1 MKKLFLIIIIL
12 TTLMTGAQSQD
23 FKYEIGA
30 AGGVGFYMGDANPS
44 KIFRKSGAAFGAI
57 FRRNLNYRW
66 AIKCDLATSGIKGD
80 TRGLPGVFPG
90 GTHYVFN
97 RQLIDIGAQAE
108 FNFFHYGWG
117 YSYLGTKR
125 FAPYL
130 LGGIGFTAV
139 PEKGDGYFSLNIP
152 IGVGVKYKLAQRW
165 NIGLEF
171 SMRKS
176 LGDKLDGRSLDD
188 PYKISSSA
196 LKNTDWYSFT
206 WITITYDFGRK
217 KAICNNL

>member
-1 MKKLFLIIIIL
+1 MKKLFLIIIIFI
-12 TTLMTGAQSQD
+12 TGITEGRSQD
-23 FKYEIGA
+23 FKYEIGGA
-30 AGGVGFYMGDANPS
+30 AGIGFYMGDANPS
-44 KIFRKSGAAFGAI
+44 KIFRKPGAALGAV

-80 TRGLPGVFPG
+80 TKGMVFPG
-90 GTHYVFN
+90 GAHYSFK

-130 LGGIGFTAV
+130 LAGIGITAV
-139 PEKGDGYFSLNIP
+139 PKKGDGYFSLNIP
-152 IGVGVKYKLAQRW
+152 LGVGLKYKLAERW
-165 NIGLEF
+165 NLGFEF

-176 LGDKLDGRSLDD
+176 LGDKLDGKALDD
-188 PYKISSSA
+188 PFKISSSA
-196 LKNTDWYSFT
+196 FKNTDWYSFT
-206 WITITYDFGRK
+206 MFSITYDFGRK
-217 KAICNNL
+217 KTICNNL